1 MNWAGINE
9 DDFNEKLAAAG
20 DESERNRLIMETLAG
35 TYDEA
40 ADSFYKNNE
49 TVIQNREAQQKMTE
63 TLAKVGEQFDRIKN
77 KLVEIFSPAIEEA
90 GEKVT
95 EFLEG
100 VDVEEA
106 VENIEEFAR
115 SFEGAIP
122 FVAGLAAAL
131 VVFKATT
138 TIAALI
144 QGVTTAITAFKTA
157 NEAATVSQ
165 AILNAV
171 MAANPFILIATLIAG
186 VVTALVVLWNTNEEF
201 RNAVIEIWENVQE
214 FLGLAI
220 ETVTG
225 FFQSLAEFVMG
236 LPGTI
241 QQAFNDIVNR
251 ALQLGSDIVE
261 KIKTGI
267 SNAWSGLVS
276 WFNGLWD
283 GLFGGRSVDVSVSGS
298 GVDGS
303 HRSGLSYVPFDGYI
317 AELHKGE
324 QVLTA
329 QEASD
334 YRSGKSGGGVTVI
347 QNIYSEAKTAADLM
361 LEAQHRQERAVLFGV

>member
-1 MNWAGINE
+1 
-9 DDFNEKLAAAG
+9 
-20 DESERNRLIMETLAG
+20 METLAG
-35 TYDEA
+35 TYDDA

-63 TLAKVGEQFDRIKN
+63 TLAKVGEQVDRIKN

-122 FVAGLAAAL
+122 FVAGLTAAL
-131 VVFKATT
+131 VVFKSTT

-186 VVTALVVLWNTNEEF
+186 VVTALVVLWTTNEDF
-201 RNAVIEIWENVQE
+201 RNAVIEIWEGIQE

-225 FFQSLAEFVMG
+225 FFLSLVEFVAG
-236 LPGTI
+236 LPEKI
-241 QQAFNDIVNR
+241 QQTFNDIVNR

-267 SNAWSGLVS
+267 SNAWSGLTN
-276 WFNGLWD
+276 WFNNLWNS
-283 GLFGGRSVDVSVSGS
+283 LFSGRSVDVSVSGS

-317 AELHKGE
+317 AELHRGE